1 MSNLNDISLDKI
13 ETDVMSVLYANMDI
27 VFTQYSLF
35 SKLIEDKYDFKNTIS
50 IHPNF
55 KSKFLL
61 VIRNLISKYPNIKIT
76 RDNLVFNI
84 LCSNSPDSP
93 NNPDNKFPRFTKIQ
107 NNEPIN
113 EPNNKPNNEP
123 NNEPNNKSN
132 TSSTIKLDENDI
144 SEMYDYIY
152 DNNLNEYINWSDP
165 VDGNTIYHELVLSN
179 NIKQIERLVKENLFE
194 YTVLNTYNQTP
205 IDLIKSP
212 LVARIMTMGLVK
224 NYNSIKEKL
233 NQEKEKL
240 NQEKENVNMLV
251 NNFNN
256 KINYY
261 ESDKYID
268 KIINDTNFIDIIYIK
283 THHYHFKIK
292 LYLLSILM
300 CYIAFRFF

>member
-1 MSNLNDISLDKI
+1 M
-13 ETDVMSVLYANMDI
+13 
-27 VFTQYSLF
+27 
-35 SKLIEDKYDFKNTIS
+35 
-50 IHPNF
+50 
-55 KSKFLL
+55 
-61 VIRNLISKYPNIKIT
+61 
-76 RDNLVFNI
+76 
-84 LCSNSPDSP
+84 
-93 NNPDNKFPRFTKIQ
+93 
-107 NNEPIN
+107 
-113 EPNNKPNNEP
+113 
-123 NNEPNNKSN
+123 
-132 TSSTIKLDENDI
+132 
-144 SEMYDYIY
+144 
-152 DNNLNEYINWSDP
+152 
-165 VDGNTIYHELVLSN
+165 
-179 NIKQIERLVKENLFE
+179 VKENLFE